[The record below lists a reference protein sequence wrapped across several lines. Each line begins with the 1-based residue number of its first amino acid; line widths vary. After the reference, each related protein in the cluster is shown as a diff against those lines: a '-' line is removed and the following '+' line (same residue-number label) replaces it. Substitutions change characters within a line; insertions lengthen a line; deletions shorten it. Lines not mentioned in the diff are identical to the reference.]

1 MLLKKAAFL
10 ALPYFTLA
18 QEAAQDVAVE
28 QAEEIAAEAVTEAEL
43 QEAKFYLNLF
53 CADDSDEIACASD
66 GEQAAVDCMREYFDE
81 HKYDEERTS
90 VYNFKDFQTCMNDK
104 VAGMIDEENEL
115 DPETIYQETFGDIE
129 AANDPLL
136 SQMLLQLNNLAIQY
150 EKIEASLS
158 DEQSVA
164 VRSLHAGGDAI
175 PAPESMFASDEDRD
189 AAADGAKDQEQ
200 KLSELGAEM
209 DSLKRFV
216 ELKQLVSFMQ
226 PKDKRISRFCFYGC
240 WCLPEG
246 AHSFVAGQGRAVDL
260 SDKACQYLWFCYSC
274 AKQEFRGVFQNNYKE
289 CDPDKQK
296 YKYKLNMDRRR
307 PGRYDLRTIR
317 CTDNWYKDM
326 NTAQKW
332 KSNCAKAICECDR
345 GLAMRLYTARNSWDK
360 SRHRIWSKKLTDC
373 SYKQQDIENCNE
385 KHPGEGVKPYESQSQ
400 AYLDCIAKATCVFE
414 VTARCLKDDND
425 NIPVDHEQICCGRYE
440 DLGGRMEQRNH
451 GGTHACCN
459 LNSGGGISGKGYFW
473 QGTWYNVIT
482 NCCVNGQVRSAGQ
495 LECNEPEEE
504 E

>member
-1 MLLKKAAFL
+1 MDKTPTMLLKKAAYL

-18 QEAAQDVAVE
+18 QEAAVE
-28 QAEEIAAEAVTEAEL
+28 QAEEVAAEAVTEAEL

-53 CADDSDEIACASD
+53 CADDSDEIACNAD
-66 GEQAAVDCMREYFDE
+66 NEAAAVECMRDYFDE
-81 HKYDEERTS
+81 HKYDEDRSEK
-90 VYNFKDFQTCMNDK
+90 YNFNDFKTCMNDK
-104 VAGMIDEENEL
+104 IAGLIDEENEL

-150 EKIEASLS
+150 EKITAAQSNEDSIKVRQMVVQDQSNLLGETT
-158 DEQSVA
+158 DELQNVA
-164 VRSLHAGGDAI
+164 TNAVAL
-175 PAPESMFASDEDRD
+175 E
-189 AAADGAKDQEQ
+189 KDIT
-200 KLSELGAEM
+200 M
-209 DSLKRFV
+209 LKRFV

-246 AHSFVAGQGRAVDL
+246 AHSFVAGQGRAVDY

-274 AKQEFRGVFQNNYKE
+274 AKQEFRGTFNGLYKE
-289 CDPDKQK
+289 CDPDQQK

-326 NTAQKW
+326 NTKAKW

-345 GLAMRLYTARNSWDK
+345 GLAIRLYRARNSWDK
-360 SRHRIWSKKLTDC
+360 SRHRIWSKSVRSCDQLDAC
-373 SYKQQDIENCNE
+373 EEIEN
-385 KHPGEGVKPYESQSQ
+385 KGPGEVNEQKYK
-400 AYLDCIAKATCVFE
+400 DCKAEGCVFH
-414 VTARCLKDDND
+414 VKDRCLKDAND

-459 LNSGGGISGKGYFW
+459 HNDEGIFKKGYFW
-473 QGTWYNVIT
+473 EGMWYNVIT
-482 NCCVNGQVRSAGQ
+482 NCCKNGRVWSAVNPQCQ
-495 LECNEPEEE
+495 EE
-504 E
+504 

>member
-1 MLLKKAAFL
+1 MLLKKAAYL

-18 QEAAQDVAVE
+18 QEAAVE
-28 QAEEIAAEAVTEAEL
+28 QAEEVAAEAVTEAEL

-53 CADDSDEIACASD
+53 CAEDSDEIACNAD
-66 GEQAAVDCMREYFDE
+66 NEAAAVDCMREYFDE
-81 HKYDEERTS
+81 HKYDETRES
-90 VYNFKDFQTCMNDK
+90 VYNFNDFKTCMNDK
-104 VAGMIDEENEL
+104 IANLIDEENEL

-150 EKIEASLS
+150 EKLEASLS
-158 DEQSVA
+158 DDQSVA
-164 VRSLHAGGDAI
+164 IRAMSADVNELPGGQPVVLPQGDTQAQMAEI
-175 PAPESMFASDEDRD
+175 EQ
-189 AAADGAKDQEQ
+189 QE
-200 KLSELGAEM
+200 A
-209 DSLKRFV
+209 SLKRFV

-246 AHSFVAGQGRAVDL
+246 AHSFVAGQGRAVDY

-274 AKQEFRGVFQNNYKE
+274 AKQEFRGTFNGIYKE
-289 CDPDKQK
+289 CDPDQQK
-296 YKYKLNMDRRR
+296 YKYKLNMDRKR

-317 CTDNWYKDM
+317 CTDSWYKDM
-326 NTAQKW
+326 NTKAKW

-345 GLAMRLYTARNSWDK
+345 GLAIRLYRARNSWDK
-360 SRHRIWSKKLTDC
+360 SRHRIWSKSVRTCPQLDAC
-373 SYKQQDIENCNE
+373 EEIEN
-385 KHPGEGVKPYESQSQ
+385 KGPGEENEDKY
-400 AYLDCIAKATCVFE
+400 KACKAEGCVFH
-414 VTARCLKDDND
+414 VKDRCLKDDND

-459 LNSGGGISGKGYFW
+459 HNDEGIFKKGYFW
-473 QGTWYNVIT
+473 EGTWYNVIT
-482 NCCVNGQVRSAGQ
+482 NCCKNGRVWSAVNPQCQ
-495 LECNEPEEE
+495 EE
-504 E
+504 